1 MAAFAPAAP
10 AAQVAAGR
18 ADTGEMEDLWAALGL
33 FLAVLVVGALGLA
46 WWEHRRR
53 LAEVERRLEDS
64 ENSRFLL
71 ERQADTLGARLAALS
86 EVLAESHPNVRGR
99 GRAAQGDQAE
109 RAAAMSAAM
118 NRMSVQAARDDP
130 TWPET
135 QPMIV
140 KATAVP
146 AMPAVPSE
154 RADEPAKPTSFAPTV
169 PGPIGLPT
177 PPR

>member
-1 MAAFAPAAP
+1 VAAFAPVAP

-86 EVLAESHPNVRGR
+86 EVLAESHPSAR

-118 NRMSVQAARDDP
+118 NRMSVQAARDDS

-140 KATAVP
+140 KATSV
-146 AMPAVPSE
+146 PAVPSE
-154 RADEPAKPTSFAPTV
+154 RADEPATPTSFAPTV